1 MNFKKVLLPFAAG
14 ALALGLAACSEDEA
28 ANNEEAA
35 TEEQAGGEQQSA
47 EEQQAAQEEMQAK
60 LDEQK
65 VADDEVV
72 ATVNGEE
79 ILGADYNNV
88 LQRTQMQFQMQGQDP
103 TSEEAANQMKEQA
116 LNLLI
121 DQTILLQ
128 KADEA
133 GLEASEEE
141 IDEEYA
147 AFAEQN
153 GGEEQLTT
161 SIEEQGMT
169 VEELRGQMA
178 ESIKFEKYID
188 QVAPV
193 EEPTD
198 QEIQEYYDQATAQA
212 EEAGQEAPA
221 LEDVRDTI
229 VQSLQQSE
237 QQELVTAHLEEIKAD
252 AEIETLI

>member
-35 TEEQAGGEQQSA
+35 TEEQAGGEQST

-79 ILGADYNNV
+79 ILGVDYNNV
-88 LQRTQMQFQMQGQDP
+88 IQRTQMQFQMQGQDP
-103 TSEEAANQMKEQA
+103 TSEEGANQIKEQS

-161 SIEEQGMT
+161 TLEEQGMT

-178 ESIKFEKYID
+178 ETIKFDKYID

-198 QEIQEYYDQATAQA
+198 EEIQEYYDQAAAQA

-229 VQSLQQSE
+229 VQNLQQSE
-237 QQELVTAHLEEIKAD
+237 QQELVTAHLEEIKAE